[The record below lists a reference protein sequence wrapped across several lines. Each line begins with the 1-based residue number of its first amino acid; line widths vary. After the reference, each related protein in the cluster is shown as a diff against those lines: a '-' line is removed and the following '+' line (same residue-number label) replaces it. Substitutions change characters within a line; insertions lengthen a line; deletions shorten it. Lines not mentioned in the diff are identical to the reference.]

1 MAAPQPNQ
9 PALTPQFCFST
20 VVLRDFL
27 RASRAIDDTITQHL
41 NALVT
46 PSRAGFDP
54 ASTAHRTGF
63 PSSSFSSSPAS
74 SSSSASSTPSQ
85 PACRAFRDELLFPA
99 WQARDDVIRYCA
111 GVADEAVAKDAQAQ
125 EASAS
130 AAAAA
135 AFAAATGTLNSGKP
149 AAEVTER
156 LDPYIKRRQFSLV
169 EPQANLLASLMRNE
183 QGVETIVRARSW
195 DVLQSRCGSSVVTA
209 GPGEP
214 GWEAA
219 LERWRKREGR

>member
-54 ASTAHRTGF
+54 SSTAHRTSPS
-63 PSSSFSSSPAS
+63 PSSHA
-74 SSSSASSTPSQ
+74 ASSTPSQ

-111 GVADEAVAKDAQAQ
+111 GVADEAVAKDAQ
-125 EASAS
+125 EVSAT

-135 AFAAATGTLNSGKP
+135 ALAAATGTLNDMAP
-149 AAEVTER
+149 PPPPEVTER
-156 LDPYIKRRQFSLV
+156 LDPYIKRKQYSLV

-195 DVLQSRCGSSVVTA
+195 DVLQSRCGSNVVAA
-209 GPGEP
+209 GATEP

>member
-1 MAAPQPNQ
+1 M
-9 PALTPQFCFST
+9 ST
-20 VVLRDFL
+20 DFL

-54 ASTAHRTGF
+54 SSTAHR
-63 PSSSFSSSPAS
+63 SSSSYSSFSSGSLS
-74 SSSSASSTPSQ
+74 SSTP
-85 PACRAFRDELLFPA
+85 PPAACRAFRDALLFPA

-111 GVADEAVAKDAQAQ
+111 GVADDAVAKEAQ
-125 EASAS
+125 EAAQAAKQAEAQ

-135 AFAAATGTLNSGKP
+135 AASGALVEGDYP
-149 AAEVTER
+149 PMTPPEVEER
-156 LDPYIKRRQFSLV
+156 FDPYIKRKQYSLV

-183 QGVETIVRARSW
+183 KGVESIVRARSW
-195 DVLQSRCGSSVVTA
+195 DVLQARCGSSAVA
-209 GPGEP
+209 NPGET